1 MNTRGNSLHYYKWL
15 ITTLLCLSQ
24 LIIILPTSAAPRFAP
39 LGDAS
44 ENFVRVTNHE
54 NSDKNPAI
62 TRASDGKLWAVWD
75 SDRSGNWDIWYK
87 TSTNNGASWSA
98 ATRLTDHAESDQCP
112 SIMETANGDIWVAWY
127 SDREGNWDV
136 FYKHSSD
143 SGGSWSDVERL
154 TTNELWDMEPSIAQA
169 ADNSIWVAWCSYR
182 ADSNWEIWAKST
194 TNGGT
199 SWSDPIRI
207 TTNSAWDY
215 DPAIMVAGDGTFWIV
230 WYSERSGNR
239 DLWYKTSANGATWS
253 AATRLTTDAGADQ
266 NPSVT
271 QTGDGTIWVA
281 WHSSR
286 NGHTDIWYK
295 STSDG
300 GTTWSGETRY
310 TIFTGNDEAVG
321 LVSMAGNAPG
331 FVWHTDRQGQDDI
344 FFGIRGTHGDINP
357 PPHVDEHEY
366 SPSPIPLSDDVISVR
381 AKPSDDTSVTSVQ
394 LVWSVNSIP
403 YPNRQMYDDGAH
415 GDNLAGD
422 GWYGTQIGPLAADSV
437 VKYQIR
443 LTDSNGN
450 VVVAPV
456 PSTEFQ
462 VLGPLVRSA
471 DILLVLDAYGSD
483 TDWFAPYYTEV
494 LQALGRS
501 HDIWDTAARGPID
514 TETLNQY
521 TNDAVTIWSV
531 PAFGFLFTSEP
542 QTTVMGYLN
551 AGGKLFVTGQDVGD
565 YLAST
570 TLLNDY
576 LHATFVVPNTGIT
589 SLQGVTGD
597 PISNGL
603 TLSAAGGDGADNQ
616 WSPDEVDPIT
626 PAETLFTYFESAG
639 SPSRGAPAESKSQR
653 TAPRV
658 PYHMPLATSL
668 RRVRPPAPDGI
679 VSSGTAALRVHTSDY
694 KIVYFAFGFEGI
706 NSATDRQTA
715 RSYFHAHHAK
725 SHSSDTYIHTSHA
738 HGDSS
743 DTDKHTGGTDKH
755 TGDAHKHTGD
765 AHKHTGDAHKH
776 TGDAHCHA
784 GGTDSD
790 ADRKRDA
797 LFHP

>member
-1 MNTRGNSLHYYKWL
+1 WL

-24 LIIILPTSAAPRFAP
+24 LVIILPASAAPRFAT

-44 ENFVRVTNHE
+44 ENFVRVTN
-54 NSDKNPAI
+54 NTTSDQNPAI
-62 TRASDGKLWAVWD
+62 VRASDGKLWVVWD
-75 SDRSGNWDIWYK
+75 SDRSGNRDLWYK
-87 TSTNNGASWSA
+87 TSLNSGASWSA
-98 ATRLTDHAESDQCP
+98 ATRLTDHQESDLCP
-112 SIMETANGDIWVAWY
+112 SIMETSDGDIWVTWY
-127 SDREGNWDV
+127 SNRTGNWDI
-136 FYKHSSD
+136 FYRHTSD
-143 SGGSWSDVERL
+143 SGSNWSSDEQL
-154 TTNELWDMEPSIAQA
+154 TTDALWDMEPSITEA
-169 ADNSIWVAWCSYR
+169 ADNSIWITWCSYR
-182 ADSNWEIWAKST
+182 AGNWEVWARST
-194 TNGGT
+194 SNGGT

-207 TTNSAWDY
+207 TTNNAWDY
-215 DPAIMVAGDGTFWIV
+215 DPTIMVANDGTFWIV

-239 DLWYKTSANGATWS
+239 DLWYKTSANGVTWS

-271 QTGDGTIWVA
+271 QTGDSTIWVA
-281 WHSSR
+281 WHSNR
-286 NGHTDIWYK
+286 DGHTDIWYK
-295 STSDG
+295 STSNG

-310 TIFTGNDEAVG
+310 TMFTGNDEAVG
-321 LVSMAGNAPG
+321 LVSMAGNEPG
-331 FVWHTDRQGQDDI
+331 FVWHTDRYGQDDI
-344 FFGIRGTHGDINP
+344 FFGIRGTHGDLNP

-366 SPSPIPLSDDVISVR
+366 SPSPIPLSDDVISIR
-381 AKPSDDTSVTSVQ
+381 AKPSDDTSVTGVQ

-443 LTDSNGN
+443 VTDSNGN

-471 DILLVLDAYGSD
+471 NILLVLDAYGAD
-483 TDWFAPYYTEV
+483 TDWFATYYTAV

-501 HDIWDTAARGPID
+501 HDIWDTATRGPID

-521 TNDAVTIWSV
+521 IDDAVTIWSV
-531 PAFGFLFTSEP
+531 PTFGYLCTSEP
-542 QTTVMGYLN
+542 QTTVMGYLD

-565 YLAST
+565 YLAAT

-576 LHATFVVPNTGIT
+576 LHASLVVPNTGMT

-603 TLSAAGGDGADNQ
+603 TLSVAGGDGADNQ

-626 PAETLFTYFESAG
+626 PAETVFTYSESAG
-639 SPSRGAPAESKSQR
+639 SPNRGASAESKSQHA
-653 TAPRV
+653 APRV

-694 KIVYFAFGFEGI
+694 KIVYFAFGFEGV
-706 NSATDRQTA
+706 NSTTDRQ
-715 RSYFHAHHAK
+715 
-725 SHSSDTYIHTSHA
+725 
-738 HGDSS
+738 
-743 DTDKHTGGTDKH
+743 
-755 TGDAHKHTGD
+755 
-765 AHKHTGDAHKH
+765 
-776 TGDAHCHA
+776 
-784 GGTDSD
+784 
-790 ADRKRDA
+790 
-797 LFHP
+797 